1 MSHSSKSFRLS
12 DCQSVF
18 EYGLLILNTACSHS
32 KAALTLEAKQLFD
45 SHQIGMGDPSQIAQP
60 PLTPARPSNIS
71 TLSASKMPKRGKG
84 GSLKNRIALI
94 HSFCHI
100 ESYAIDLS
108 WDILVRFAPS
118 HRFRRQKRAVS
129 QKLEELIQCLE
140 SNQIHQVS
148 SFWKLHGIRYF
159 VNL

>member
-1 MSHSSKSFRLS
+1 MSNSFRMACCS
-12 DCQSVF
+12 TVF
-18 EYGLLILNTACSHS
+18 EYGLLVLNTSCSHS

-45 SHQIGMGDPSQIAQP
+45 AQQIAMGDPTQIALP
-60 PLTPARPSNIS
+60 PLTPARPLNVS

-84 GSLKNRIALI
+84 GSVKNRIALI

-118 HRFRRQKRAVS
+118 QRYRSRKRTVS
-129 QKLEELIQCLE
+129 EQIEEMIECLE
-140 SNQIHQVS
+140 RNKV
-148 SFWKLHGIRYF
+148 W
-159 VNL
+159 

>member
-1 MSHSSKSFRLS
+1 MTMSAHDFRLAN
-12 DCQSVF
+12 CQTVF
-18 EYGLLILNTACSHS
+18 EYGLLVLNTSCSHS
-32 KAALTLEAKQLFD
+32 KASLTLEAKHLYD
-45 SHQIGMGDPSQIAQP
+45 THQIPMGDPTQIALP
-60 PLTPARPSNIS
+60 PLTPARPLNVS

-118 HRFRRQKRAVS
+118 HRYRRQQRSVS
-129 QKLEELIQCLE
+129 EQIEEIIECLE
-140 SNQIHQVS
+140 MKTVWL
-148 SFWKLHGIRYF
+148 FP
-159 VNL
+159 